1 MNHIVQKDVIVLIYV
16 YSNKIINKRINMTTK
31 EIAQEIANKVNMP
44 YIWEDILIRLN
55 SQLPLPFKL
64 GND

>member
-1 MNHIVQKDVIVLIYV
+1 
-16 YSNKIINKRINMTTK
+16 MTTK
-31 EIAQEIANKVNMP
+31 EIAQEIENKVNMP

-64 GND
+64 END